1 MVVGLTSLRMLLV
14 KDDPCE
20 SLTLVNVRPYLYL
33 TLTPTYTQL
42 SLQHYII

>member
-20 SLTLVNVRPYLYL
+20 SLTLVRPYLYL